1 MAGTSDLFMNP
12 TVSIILVTY
21 NSAPHLAACLAALRA
36 LRYDPAP
43 EIVIVDNASQ
53 DESPALVRELLPQ
66 ARLLPQ
72 TRNLGF
78 AGGVHQGVAASSGE
92 YVVLLNPD
100 TIVEPGWLA
109 PLIAALADPACGI
122 AGSKILDVDGR
133 MLLHTG
139 GVIDAPLMLADHSG
153 NGEVDRGQYEQ
164 STTVSFVTGAALAL
178 RRELWDRLGGLDRG
192 FFPGYFEDVD
202 LCWRAQAL
210 GLECRYVPQS
220 VLQHRE
226 SSSSGKFSGRV
237 YYYYHRN
244 RLRFACKHLPWP
256 ELWGEFA
263 PAEARRLG
271 RAGPLDRAVA
281 GLVYR
286 QALPHG
292 LAEPDAAEQAGIL
305 ATGQLLAAVAAEQE
319 ALPEQWPAAIRELL
333 GLANGT
339 PPALADLL
347 AEVERE
353 AVLRE
358 HRFRSRLPW
367 LAGLR
372 AAWNSVAT
380 RWYVLPVLEQQ
391 TRFNLA
397 AQRSLWRLQEE
408 MQTQP
413 ALLETQVR
421 QALLCYRL
429 ATKAKQGPCG

>member
-1 MAGTSDLFMNP
+1 MNP

-21 NSAPHLAACLAALRA
+21 NSAPQLAACLAALRT

-53 DESPALVRELLPQ
+53 DASLALAHELLPQ
-66 ARLLPQ
+66 TRRLPQ
-72 TRNLGF
+72 ARNLGF
-78 AGGVHQGVAASSGE
+78 AGGVHQGVAVSSGE
-92 YVVLLNPD
+92 YIVLLNPD
-100 TIVEPGWLA
+100 TVVEPDWLA
-109 PLIAALADPACGI
+109 PLIAALADPACGV

-133 MLLHTG
+133 TLLHTG
-139 GVIDAPLMLADHSG
+139 GLIEAPLLLADHCG
-153 NGEVDRGQYEQ
+153 NGEADRGQYDQ
-164 STTVSFVTGAALAL
+164 PIAVSFVTGAALAM

-220 VLQHRE
+220 VLRHRE
-226 SSSSGKFSGRV
+226 SSSSGKFSGRF

-244 RLRFACKHLPWP
+244 RLRFACKQLNWP
-256 ELWGEFA
+256 TLWGEFA
-263 PAEARRLG
+263 PAEARRLV
-271 RAGPLDRAVA
+271 RASPLDRAVA

-286 QALPHG
+286 QSLPNG
-292 LAEPDAAEQAGIL
+292 LAAPDAAEEAAIL
-305 ATGQLLAAVAAEQE
+305 ATGQVLATVAAAQQ
-319 ALPEQWPAAIRELL
+319 ALPEQWPAAVRELL
-333 GLANGT
+333 GLADST

-358 HRFRSRLPW
+358 HQFRSRLPG
-367 LAGLR
+367 LARLR

-380 RWYVLPVLEQQ
+380 RWYVLSVLEQQ

-397 AQRSLWRLQEE
+397 AQRSMRRLQED
-408 MQTQP
+408 MQLQP
-413 ALLETQVR
+413 ALLETQIR